1 MSAIEN
7 FADRARTVA
16 RTIVLPEG
24 QDHRV
29 ITAAVKAV
37 CDVCVTSS
45 NALKIVKRLPQKNIF
60 FIPDQN
66 LGRYVAEQLPE
77 KNVILND
84 GCCPVH
90 AGVTA
95 HQLLQMK
102 SAHPNALVLTHPEC
116 REEVVALSDFV
127 GSTADILSFATK
139 SEGKEFII
147 CTEMGIA
154 YPLQMQNPN
163 KQFFFVTDDFCCA
176 DMKLN
181 TPEKILQ
188 VLKTQENEVLLD
200 ENLCASAM
208 RPLNRMLELAQ

>member
-1 MSAIEN
+1 MKTYVERIRELRQAYSDLAVVCYINSTAELKSMS
-7 FADRARTVA
+7 
-16 RTIVLPEG
+16 
-24 QDHRV
+24 
-29 ITAAVKAV
+29 
-37 CDVCVTSS
+37 DVCVTSS

-90 AGVTA
+90 AAVTA
-95 HQLLQMK
+95 HRLLQMK

-139 SEGKEFII
+139 SEGEEFII

-188 VLKTQENEVLLD
+188 VLKTEENEVVLD
-200 ENLCASAM
+200 ENLPCV
-208 RPLNRMLELAQ
+208 P